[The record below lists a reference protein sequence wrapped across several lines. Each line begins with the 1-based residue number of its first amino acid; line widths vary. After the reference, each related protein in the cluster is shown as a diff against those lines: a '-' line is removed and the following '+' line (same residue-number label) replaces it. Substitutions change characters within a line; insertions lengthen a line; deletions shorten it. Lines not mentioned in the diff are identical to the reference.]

1 MRRYPVWVGKS
12 SYVSHIRTSELLQKT
27 KLISKLRHLLLTGL
41 LLVLCSSGKVAQ
53 EGSAA
58 DEYTLKALF
67 VYNFTKHIDWPTSA
81 SMGNRFLICVTG
93 KSEIKEK
100 LQATLKGRKIL
111 DKPIEIKEITRP
123 EEAEG
128 AQILYICR
136 GRIETAQSYIDHLFD
151 KPLLIITEDRNMIQ
165 KGSCINLIQKD
176 GKLRFELSE
185 TNLRNK
191 GLRVSNQLSGLA
203 VVIK

>member
-1 MRRYPVWVGKS
+1 ML
-12 SYVSHIRTSELLQKT
+12 TN
-27 KLISKLRHLLLTGL
+27 KLFPALRHLLLTGAAL
-41 LLVLCSSGKVAQ
+41 IVFSSGKVAQ
-53 EGSAA
+53 DGSVA

-67 VYNFTKHIDWPTSA
+67 VYNFTKHIDWPPSTTTGS
-81 SMGNRFLICVTG
+81 RFLICVTG

-100 LQATLKGRKIL
+100 LQSTLKGRRIL
-111 DKPIEIKEITRP
+111 DKPVEIKEISRP
-123 EEAEG
+123 EEADG
-128 AQILYICR
+128 AQIVYISKGRGENAQLFIDDLYNK
-136 GRIETAQSYIDHLFD
+136 SV
-151 KPLLIITEDRNMIQ
+151 LIITEEKNMIQ

>member
-1 MRRYPVWVGKS
+1 M
-12 SYVSHIRTSELLQKT
+12 
-27 KLISKLRHLLLTGL
+27 LI
-41 LLVLCSSGKVAQ
+41 VLSSGKKAQ
-53 EGSAA
+53 EGSVA

-67 VYNFTKHIDWPTSA
+67 VYNFTKHIDWPPSVSA
-81 SMGNRFLICVTG
+81 TNRFVICVTG

-100 LQATLKGRKIL
+100 LQATLKGRRIL
-111 DKPIEIKEITRP
+111 DKTVEIKEISKP

-128 AQILYICR
+128 AQILYISK
-136 GRIETAQSYIDHLFD
+136 GRMETAQPFIDDLCN
-151 KPLLIITEDRNMIQ
+151 KPVVIITEDRNMIQ

-191 GLRVSNQLSGLA
+191 GIRVSNQLSGLA
-203 VVIK
+203 LVTK